1 MDAINAGFELVGA
14 ILMVLNI
21 RAVLRDK
28 MVRGV
33 NWLVIAFFASW
44 GFWNLLYYPHLGQW
58 FSFAAGVLLVTGNT
72 VYAAL
77 LVYYIRKEKRHE

>member
-1 MDAINAGFELVGA
+1 MDATNAFFELVGA
-14 ILMVLNI
+14 LLMVLNI

-44 GFWNLLYYPHLGQW
+44 GFWNLFYYPHLGQW
-58 FSFAAGVLLVTGNT
+58 LSFAAGVLLVTGNT

-77 LVYYIRKEKRHE
+77 LVYYVRKERRQS